1 MKLQIG
7 IDGKKYELDVEV
19 IEEDH
24 SPRPRGPISPY
35 SASPTTMPS
44 VPVAPPP
51 AAAATDGD
59 PADEAKACRSPVSG
73 VVIRIDA
80 KVGQQLQP
88 NDLIMVLE
96 AMKMETSVTS
106 PVAGKV
112 KSIKV
117 AQGDGVKVH
126 QVLVEFE

>member
-24 SPRPRGPISPY
+24 APRPRAPISPY
-35 SASPTTMPS
+35 SATPTTMPS
-44 VPVAPPP
+44 VPAAPPP
-51 AAAATDGD
+51 AAAA
-59 PADEAKACRSPVSG
+59 ADEVVDEDKACRSPVSG
-73 VVIRIDA
+73 VVIRINA
-80 KVGQQLQP
+80 KVGQKLQP

-106 PVAGKV
+106 PVAGTV